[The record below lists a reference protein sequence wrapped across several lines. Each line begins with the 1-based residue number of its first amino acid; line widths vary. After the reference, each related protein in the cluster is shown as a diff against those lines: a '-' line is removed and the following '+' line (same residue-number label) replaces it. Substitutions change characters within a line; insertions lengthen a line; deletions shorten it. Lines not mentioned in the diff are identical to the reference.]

1 MRTTLTRTEPHA
13 LDLLGGDPGAPALVT
28 PAASVDYAELA
39 DRVAARRAELGTGRR
54 LVFLSGSNT
63 AETVVTYLAAL
74 AGGHPLLF
82 TQPDAAGG
90 SALEDLVARYAP
102 DVVVRVG
109 ADDEVELDRLRD
121 ESRHVFHRDLAL
133 LASTS
138 GSTGSPKLVRL
149 SQGNVLANARA
160 IADYLQLTPE
170 DRAATTLPLHYC
182 YGLSVVNSHLVAG
195 GSLLLTDRS
204 VVEPTFWAEFDAHEA
219 TSIAGVPYTYELL
232 EATDF
237 AQRPHPSL
245 RYVTQAGGRMDP
257 ERVRGLARLGRER
270 GFEVVVMYGQTEA
283 TARMAYLPAE
293 LAETAAGAIGVP
305 VPGGSFRIDE
315 RVGGAPGEG
324 ELVYTGPNVM
334 MGYAETAADLGRG
347 AEVDELR
354 TGDLARRRDDGLY
367 EITGRL
373 SRFVKA
379 FGLRL
384 DLDLIGVC
392 LDTCH
397 LAVSFAD
404 PAEAVE
410 RIAAAGLRVVKVQAS
425 AALHVERPADAD
437 ARRAVG
443 AYAED
448 RYLHQVREDA
458 PGGVIRVDDLPE
470 ALAELPATAP
480 WRVHFHVPLHLVPE
494 PPLASTTDVLRT
506 ALAAVRAVQD
516 VDQVHLDVETYTWS
530 VLPGAPVD
538 LVDGIAAEL
547 RWAHAELLEGAE
559 QPA

>member
-1 MRTTLTRTEPHA
+1 MHLSYCTNVHPAED
-13 LDLLGGDPGAPALVT
+13 LDGVIRQLREAAGPVRRAAGLAVLGVGLWLPAPL
-28 PAASVDYAELA
+28 
-39 DRVAARRAELGTGRR
+39 AARLASEPEALARLRGTLDDEGLEVRTLNAFPYEAFHAEVVKLDVYRPDWTDPAR
-54 LVFLSGSNT
+54 L
-63 AETVVTYLAAL
+63 EYTVDAARVLAAL
-74 AGGHPLLF
+74 LPDGADGSISTLPLGWRDGW
-82 TQPDAAGG
+82 DAA
-90 SALEDLVARYAP
+90 A
-102 DVVVRVG
+102 
-109 ADDEVELDRLRD
+109 
-121 ESRHVFHRDLAL
+121 
-133 LASTS
+133 
-138 GSTGSPKLVRL
+138 
-149 SQGNVLANARA
+149 
-160 IADYLQLTPE
+160 
-170 DRAATTLPLHYC
+170 DRAATDALAALGAELRAIRAETGRTIRL
-182 YGLSVVNSHLVAG
+182 A
-195 GSLLLTDRS
+195 
-204 VVEPTFWAEFDAHEA
+204 VEPEPGCTLDDVDDVVAW
-219 TSIAGVPYTYELL
+219 
-232 EATDF
+232 
-237 AQRPHPSL
+237 
-245 RYVTQAGGRMDP
+245 
-257 ERVRGLARLGRER
+257 LA
-270 GFEVVVMYGQTEA
+270 
-283 TARMAYLPAE
+283 
-293 LAETAAGAIGVP
+293 
-305 VPGGSFRIDE
+305 
-315 RVGGAPGEG
+315 
-324 ELVYTGPNVM
+324 
-334 MGYAETAADLGRG
+334 
-347 AEVDELR
+347 
-354 TGDLARRRDDGLY
+354 ARRD
-367 EITGRL
+367 
-373 SRFVKA
+373 
-379 FGLRL
+379 RL